1 MGQAGSVKRGK
12 RKNTVKKWALA
23 ALVIAAVTAGYAW
36 GGANRSDAAD
46 GSGKTV
52 TLTVGASPTPHAEIL
67 QRVAEE
73 MKAEGYNLV
82 IREFT
87 DYVLPNTALD
97 SGDIDANYFQ
107 HQPYL
112 DQFNKENK
120 TNIVSVARVHYE
132 PFGLYPGK
140 KKSLDEV
147 SDGSQVAVPNDT
159 TNEARA
165 LHLLQAAGWIKLAD
179 GVGLEATKKDIT
191 DNPKNLDIVEI
202 EAAQLPR
209 SLRDV
214 DYAVINGNYAIEAG
228 FNVAKDALVSEKSE
242 SLAAQTYA
250 NIVAVKSGSEDKPE
264 IQALVRALQSDKI
277 RAFISEKY
285 EGAVVPSK

>member
-1 MGQAGSVKRGK
+1 MVFTGNEKRGNGK
-12 RKNTVKKWALA
+12 SIVKNWVFA
-23 ALVIAAVTAGYAW
+23 ALVLALTLPAGREW
-36 GGANRSDAAD
+36 GGAGRADAAE
-46 GSGKTV
+46 TV

-67 QRVAEE
+67 QQVAED

-112 DQFNKENK
+112 DQFNKENG
-120 TNIVSVARVHYE
+120 TNIVPVAQVHYE
-132 PFGLYPGK
+132 PFGMYPGR
-140 KKSLDEV
+140 KKSLDEI

-165 LHLLQAAGWIKLAD
+165 LLLLQSAGLIKLTD

-191 DNPKNLDIVEI
+191 DNPKNLNIVEI

-209 SLRDV
+209 SLPDV

-228 FNVAKDALVSEKSE
+228 FNVAKDALVSEDNE

-250 NIVAVKSGSEDKPE
+250 NIVAVKAGSENKPE

-277 RAFISEKY
+277 REYIRGKY
-285 EGAVVPSK
+285 EGAVVPK